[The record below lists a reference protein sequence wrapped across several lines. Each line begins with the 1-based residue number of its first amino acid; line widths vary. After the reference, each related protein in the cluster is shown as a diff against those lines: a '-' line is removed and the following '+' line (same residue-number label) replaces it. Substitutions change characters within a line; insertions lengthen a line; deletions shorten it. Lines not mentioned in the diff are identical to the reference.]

1 VLSTDNYL
9 LGTAIARGRS
19 YPTSNPTSA
28 SYSASIHRHPSDF
41 EQESVEWRR
50 REDFHLSPL
59 NPDQH
64 QQWRGHLLASLGG
77 TTAVVRVALH
87 RHRTAHNSI
96 RTSTMTPAA
105 PRHSQIRRPQ
115 GIRRRRQTNSYSA
128 FSSSSRTSRRRSGTT
143 RGTRIRGSK
152 TSMP

>member
-1 VLSTDNYL
+1 MLSTDNYL

-19 YPTSNPTSA
+19 YPSSNPTST

-64 QQWRGHLLASLGG
+64 QQWTGHLLASLGG
-77 TTAVVRVALH
+77 TTAVARAALH
-87 RHRTAHNSI
+87 RHRAVHSSI
-96 RTSTMTPAA
+96 RTSTRTPAA
-105 PRHSQIRRPQ
+105 PRLSQIHRLQ
-115 GIRRRRQTNSYSA
+115 GIHPRPRNSYNASSNGSRTLRRRL
-128 FSSSSRTSRRRSGTT
+128 GTT
-143 RGTRIRGSK
+143 RGTQMRGFK